1 MKKLA
6 VCLSLLLLV
15 IVAGCTLVPTP
26 TETPTSL
33 PSATQAPTATA
44 TLAAPT
50 ATLAEK
56 TPAQSPTI
64 FFKETP
70 ASLPTI
76 VATIVALEQPKISI
90 SSRSPNGEW
99 RADLTVYDCT
109 KVGDGDEV
117 AYDQI
122 NMVHL
127 TDMSAVVVD
136 FQVKSCEGFGARG
149 LGPEFWSNNSRY
161 FYYTTAIAGRPDG
174 CGYWQHPIYRFDVTS
189 QTKEFIGAGTLSH
202 DESKLAVWQ
211 HENLVVWD
219 VNDGELMRIPGLAEV
234 EKGPIAWGPESQTL
248 VYLQFDSYCPLSG
261 KSYVG
266 YIDLSTGENTILLES
281 EDPTFGDVHWVDI
294 DKFAL
299 VDADRKEY
307 TYDLETRQLV
317 P

>member
-1 MKKLA
+1 
-6 VCLSLLLLV
+6 
-15 IVAGCTLVPTP
+15 
-26 TETPTSL
+26 
-33 PSATQAPTATA
+33 
-44 TLAAPT
+44 
-50 ATLAEK
+50 
-56 TPAQSPTI
+56 
-64 FFKETP
+64 
-70 ASLPTI
+70 
-76 VATIVALEQPKISI
+76 
-90 SSRSPNGEW
+90 
-99 RADLTVYDCT
+99 
-109 KVGDGDEV
+109 V

-189 QTKEFIGAGTLSH
+189 QTNEFIGAGTLSH